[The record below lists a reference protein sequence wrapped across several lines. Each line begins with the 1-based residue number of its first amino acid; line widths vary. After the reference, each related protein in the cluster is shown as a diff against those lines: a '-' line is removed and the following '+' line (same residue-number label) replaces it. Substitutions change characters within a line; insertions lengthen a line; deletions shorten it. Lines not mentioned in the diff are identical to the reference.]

1 MKTMRIPSGHIQ
13 IWDVRL
19 YREHKPQ
26 DDAMT
31 IWIFIGPLPNLM
43 NFREYLG
50 IINF

>member
-1 MKTMRIPSGHIQ
+1 VVTFKLETF
-13 IWDVRL
+13 WRL